1 MSNHNAN
8 TLSAPLLVS
17 PPSTEVGGEQGGPLV
32 FCPPLPTHL
41 LSGGAESWGG
51 REGRDVREERK

>member
-17 PPSTEVGGEQGGPLV
+17 PPSTEVGGGSRV
-32 FCPPLPTHL
+32 VL
-41 LSGGAESWGG
+41 LSSALPYPPTYFQGERRVGEGGK
-51 REGRDVREERK
+51 EGM